1 MLPYSTSGLKGMIN
15 MNYDEAMAYI
25 KNTAKFGSKLGLER
39 TEKMLELLG
48 NPHKKLKCIHIAG
61 TNGKGSTTAM
71 ITRILVEAGYK
82 VGSYTSPFI
91 EEFEERMQINNS
103 NIPKDDLSD
112 IITTVSK
119 AVDTVVALGYNNPT
133 EFEIITCA
141 GFLYFYKNN
150 VDFAVIEVGIG
161 GRLDSTN
168 VITPILSVITSISL
182 DHTQIL
188 GDTLDKI
195 AYEKAGIIK
204 EGIPVIMFPQQK
216 QSEEVIEKICI
227 ERNCKLVKVLR
238 SSSSYLGKENL
249 HQFAVTP
256 MGGLRYSN
264 NNIHTQKIKV
274 QTLYKDYIIEL
285 ALLGKHQLLNCSVVL
300 HVVEELIQQGF
311 KINKESI
318 LMGLRNVKWPARLE
332 IMNTNPLVVIDGA
345 HNVDGIKNLAES
357 IDMYFNYNK
366 IILILGI
373 LADKQVEDM
382 IKNIV
387 PKASR
392 VITVTPHSERAEL
405 SEELKIQVEKYTENC
420 EAIEDYEEAYKK
432 ALSYCTEDDLLLV
445 AGSLYM
451 AGDMRKII
459 RNKQNT

>member
-1 MLPYSTSGLKGMIN
+1 MIN
-15 MNYDEAMAYI
+15 MNYAQAMAYI

-39 TEKMLELLG
+39 TEKILELLG

-71 ITRILVEAGYK
+71 VTRILVEAGYK

-91 EEFEERMQINNS
+91 EEFEERMQINNK

-112 IITTVSK
+112 IVTTVSK
-119 AVDTVVALGYNNPT
+119 AVDTVVALGYSNPT
-133 EFEIITCA
+133 EFEIITCV
-141 GFLYFYKNN
+141 GFLYFYRNN

-204 EGIPVIMFPQQK
+204 EGITVIMFPQQK
-216 QSEEVIEKICI
+216 QSEEVIEKICK
-227 ERNCKLVKVLR
+227 ERNCKLIKVQR
-238 SSSSYLGKENL
+238 NSSTYLGKENL
-249 HQFAVTP
+249 QQVAITSIN
-256 MGGLRYSN
+256 GTIAN
-264 NNIHTQKIKV
+264 NNTIIQKLKVHT
-274 QTLYKDYIIEL
+274 LRNDYIIDL
-285 ALLGKHQLLNCSVVL
+285 ALLGKHQLLNCSVAV
-300 HVVEELIQQGF
+300 HVIEELIEQGF
-311 KINKESI
+311 KINNENI
-318 LMGLRNVKWPARLE
+318 LMGLRGVKWPARLE
-332 IMNTNPLVVIDGA
+332 IMNTRPLVVIDGA
-345 HNVDGIKNLAES
+345 HNVDGIKNLTES

-382 IKNIV
+382 IKTIV

-405 SEELKIQVEKYTENC
+405 SEELKIQVEKYIANC

-459 RNKQNT
+459 RNTQIT